1 MMGVNYVPF
10 TQNRLILRSY
20 YPFAVTVL
28 LVLFMCHDTTT
39 VLAMDN
45 SCVPAGGF
53 KQKTHNFSLMKA

>member
-1 MMGVNYVPF
+1 M
-10 TQNRLILRSY
+10 LRSY

-28 LVLFMCHDTTT
+28 LVPFICHDTTA

-45 SCVPAGGF
+45 GCVPAGGF